1 MKEIIPGIY
10 QLPLPLPDVYLLKG
24 NAYLVKGD
32 EGCLLFDP
40 GFNSDEVLNIL
51 KSQLDEIG
59 VTMADISQIV
69 ASHNHP
75 DHYGLVRRLKALSS
89 AKVAI
94 HQLDQYPMGV
104 GGMDTDNIA
113 NLMENWMQQISQWIN
128 SHGVPTRIMF
138 QNMAPSSEMAK
149 LSAPFKPDITLKG
162 DEIISIGSFNFQVIW
177 TPGHSEGHICL
188 YEPVKKV
195 LLTGDHILPTISS
208 IVTFQPQ
215 LNPDLPKPS
224 PNPLGD
230 YLNSINKLKELDVK
244 LVLPGHGEPFST
256 LRERIDKL
264 SNHHEQRKLEILATV
279 KSGPKTAYDISTDLT
294 WIPQRDDIGWEDL
307 DPMNQMMAVLETLA
321 HLESMIIEARAR
333 KIQSNG
339 MTYFQAA

>member
-10 QLPLPLPDVYLLKG
+10 QLPLPLPDMYLLKG

-40 GFNSDEVLNIL
+40 GWNSDEVLNIL

-59 VTMADISQIV
+59 VTMADISQII

-75 DHYGLVRRLKALSS
+75 DHYGLVRRLKALSP
-89 AKVAI
+89 AKVTI

-113 NLMENWMQQISQWIN
+113 NLMENWMQQISRWVN
-128 SHGVPTRIMF
+128 SHGVPTSNMF
-138 QNMAPSSEMAK
+138 QNMVPSSEMAR
-149 LSAPFKPDITLKG
+149 LSAPAQPDLTVNG
-162 DEIISIGSFNFQVIW
+162 GETISIGSFNFQVIW

-188 YEPVKKV
+188 YEPEQKI

-224 PNPLGD
+224 PDPLGD
-230 YLNSINKLKELDVK
+230 FLNSINKLKKLDVK
-244 LVLPGHGEPFST
+244 LVLPGHGEPFTT
-256 LRERIDKL
+256 LQARIDEL
-264 SNHHEQRKLEILATV
+264 CDHHEQRKLEILVTV
-279 KSGPKTAYDISTDLT
+279 QSEPKTAYEISANLT
-294 WIPQRDDIGWEDL
+294 WIPQRDDIGWDDL
-307 DPMNQMMAVLETLA
+307 DTMNQMMAVLETLA
-321 HLESMIIEARAR
+321 HLESMIFEERAK
-333 KIQSNG
+333 KIHSDG
-339 MTYFQAA
+339 LIYYQAA